1 MVKVR
6 AVSALAALVVFP
18 LAILLLLA
26 GAVAVLVRLASDGHS
41 GLPVIK
47 LLILPL
53 VIAVYVGVK
62 QIRADRPQAPGGPE
76 LTRSEHPLLWAEV
89 ERLAAVAQTEPPHRI
104 TLVPDVNAA
113 VVEVGGRR
121 EMIVGLPL
129 LATMSVGEL
138 RSVLAHEL
146 GHFAG
151 GDTALSARTARAQ
164 LFLVAVADRSSGVV
178 RPLLRGYA
186 HLYARVS
193 AASSRDMESAADGFS
208 LRVAGSR
215 TAADA
220 MRQLVATSLAWSTL
234 ARDYVPLFDDARLR
248 ASLTEGLRQLVAAN
262 REGLAAATDEVLAHE
277 RPSWSDTHPPTSE
290 RIAAFLAAGVAAPAT
305 AQGAPD
311 AGRPAADLVA
321 EGWLDRAE
329 SRLLVQPRPLASWRE
344 VVAAGLARQG
354 RENAQEVMK
363 ALRSSGHPADSYAD
377 VIELV
382 TADPS
387 VGRSFTESQDPAA
400 IRGAAESVLAGAV
413 VAALVEGGRVS
424 AVESW
429 DGPWLLVDTTTG
441 EDVMISD
448 RVADAL
454 DSPEGSA
461 SLREWLVL
469 HGADLDARPQEARR

>member
-1 MVKVR
+1 MTRPPPYAAPRGAPVSRLAGFVRPGVPIVVKVR

-164 LFLVAVADRSSGVV
+164 LFLVAVAERSSGVV

-262 REGLAAATDEVLAHE
+262 REGWRRPPTRCSPTSDPPGPTPTRRRPRASLPSSRPRSPHPRQHRAH
-277 RPSWSDTHPPTSE
+277 RTRGGRQPTSSPRAGSTGPRAGSWSSHDRWPP
-290 RIAAFLAAGVAAPAT
+290 
-305 AQGAPD
+305 GARSSPPGWPGR
-311 AGRPAADLVA
+311 AGRT
-321 EGWLDRAE
+321 R
-329 SRLLVQPRPLASWRE
+329 SR
-344 VVAAGLARQG
+344 
-354 RENAQEVMK
+354 
-363 ALRSSGHPADSYAD
+363 
-377 VIELV
+377 
-382 TADPS
+382 
-387 VGRSFTESQDPAA
+387 
-400 IRGAAESVLAGAV
+400 
-413 VAALVEGGRVS
+413 
-424 AVESW
+424 
-429 DGPWLLVDTTTG
+429 
-441 EDVMISD
+441 
-448 RVADAL
+448 
-454 DSPEGSA
+454 
-461 SLREWLVL
+461 
-469 HGADLDARPQEARR
+469 